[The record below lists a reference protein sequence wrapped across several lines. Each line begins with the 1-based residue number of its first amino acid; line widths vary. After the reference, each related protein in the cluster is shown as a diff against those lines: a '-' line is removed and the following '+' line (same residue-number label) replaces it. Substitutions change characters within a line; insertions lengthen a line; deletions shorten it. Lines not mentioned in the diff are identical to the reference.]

1 MNFFTE
7 HGNFINPIEV
17 KINKGTDK
25 ENKLGFYVPFKP
37 KLQTILSLPETSLL
51 DNENSDFLTKKGIY
65 SNVSDGTYV
74 KKVIEDKKQKNLL
87 SGSLNEKVILL
98 FAMYYDDIEVVNAI
112 GNSRKKH
119 KLG

>member
-1 MNFFTE
+1 M
-7 HGNFINPIEV
+7 
-17 KINKGTDK
+17 
-25 ENKLGFYVPFKP
+25 
-37 KLQTILSLPETSLL
+37 SLPETSVI
-51 DNENSDFLTKKGIY
+51 DNENNEVLRNKNIY

-74 KKVIEDKKQKNLL
+74 KKIIDDKKEKNNL